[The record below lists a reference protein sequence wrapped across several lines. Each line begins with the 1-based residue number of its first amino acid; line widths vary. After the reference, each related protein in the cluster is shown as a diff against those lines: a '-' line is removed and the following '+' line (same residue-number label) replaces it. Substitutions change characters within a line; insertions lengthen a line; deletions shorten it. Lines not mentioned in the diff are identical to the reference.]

1 MAGAPSKKATMS
13 TSQQIESQRPG
24 DPRPGAGCP
33 AGHGPQARRKTLPAP
48 EPAGPPISRDERG
61 VWHVRGHAE
70 ARAVLRAA
78 ATRQAGFRA
87 ELIELAGARLRPPI
101 LYQEGDEHRRQ
112 RAQSARFFTPRATEA
127 NYRRLM
133 QELSDRMV
141 ADLLRAGRA
150 DLSRL
155 SMALAA
161 GVAAR
166 VIGLT
171 NSLAPGM
178 DRRID
183 AFFDDMP
190 ARGGRAAQMAHQLR
204 AQRRL
209 LAFYLAD
216 VRPAIRARRRR
227 PAEDLISHLVAQ
239 GYADADILTECITF
253 AAAGMATTREF
264 ISAAA
269 WHMLEQPAL
278 RARYLAAGE
287 AERQA
292 VLEEILRVE
301 PVVGHILRRATG
313 PLRIESG
320 GVPLIIPPGALIDI
334 HVYAVNDDPAV
345 AGPDA
350 DAVCPGRAIGAERVG
365 PPVMSFGD
373 GRHSCPGQHI
383 AIQES
388 DIFLR
393 RLLALDGLR
402 IEREPEVAW
411 KDITA
416 GYEIRRFVV
425 SVR

>member
-1 MAGAPSKKATMS
+1 MS
-13 TSQQIESQRPG
+13 HGPQIDTQPE
-24 DPRPGAGCP
+24 PRAAAGCP
-33 AGHGPQARRKTLPAP
+33 VPHSPAGRRKSLPVA
-48 EPAGPPISRDERG
+48 EPAGPPIGRDERG

-70 ARAVLRAA
+70 ARAVLRAG

-87 ELIELAGARLRPPI
+87 ELIELAAARIRPPI

-112 RAQSARFFTPRATEA
+112 RAQTARFFTPRTTEA
-127 NYRRLM
+127 SYRGLM

-141 ADLLRAGRA
+141 AELLRDGRA

-155 SMALAA
+155 SMALAV

-183 AFFDDMP
+183 AFFDEDLAP
-190 ARGGRAAQMAHQLR
+190 RGGRAARVAHQIR
-204 AQRRL
+204 SQRRL

-216 VRPAIRARRRR
+216 VRPAIQARRRQ

-278 RARYLAAGE
+278 RARYLVAGD
-287 AERQA
+287 AERHA
-292 VLEEILRVE
+292 MLEEILRVE
-301 PVVGHILRRATG
+301 PVVGHIFRRASE

-345 AGPDA
+345 AGPEA
-350 DAVCPGRAIGAERVG
+350 DLICPGRVIGAERVG
-365 PPVMSFGD
+365 SPVMSFGD

-393 RLLALDGLR
+393 RLLALEGLR
-402 IEREPEVAW
+402 IERAPDLEW
-411 KDITA
+411 KPITA
-416 GYEIRRFVV
+416 GYEIRRLVV
-425 SVR
+425 AVR